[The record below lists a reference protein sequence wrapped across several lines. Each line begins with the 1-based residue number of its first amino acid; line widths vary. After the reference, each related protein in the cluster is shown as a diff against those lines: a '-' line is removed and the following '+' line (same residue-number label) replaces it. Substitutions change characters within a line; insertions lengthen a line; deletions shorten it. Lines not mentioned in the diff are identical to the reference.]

1 MVRFLPEAAL
11 STWTSL
17 EKEYE
22 QQNECKESVGTA
34 V

>member
-11 STWTSL
+11 SAWTSL